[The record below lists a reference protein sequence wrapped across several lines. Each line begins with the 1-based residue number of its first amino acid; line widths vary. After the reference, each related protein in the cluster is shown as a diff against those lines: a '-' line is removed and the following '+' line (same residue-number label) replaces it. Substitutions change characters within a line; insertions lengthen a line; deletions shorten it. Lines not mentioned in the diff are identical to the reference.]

1 MLEPYIPVYTL
12 GMNGC
17 IEYGAEE
24 RCITDIDFG
33 RLSVVVVLL
42 PTYLG
47 NRLPVFAGLVNAPF
61 HDPGW
66 RTILLI
72 SVIH

>member
-1 MLEPYIPVYTL
+1 MLDPYIPVYTL

-42 PTYLG
+42 PIYL
-47 NRLPVFAGLVNAPF
+47 P
-61 HDPGW
+61 
-66 RTILLI
+66 T
-72 SVIH
+72 